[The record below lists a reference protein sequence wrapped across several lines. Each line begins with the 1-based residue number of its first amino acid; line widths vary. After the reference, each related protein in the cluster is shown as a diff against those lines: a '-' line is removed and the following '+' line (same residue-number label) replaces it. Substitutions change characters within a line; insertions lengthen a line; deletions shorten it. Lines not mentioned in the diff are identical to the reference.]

1 MTFFFSLYIVADCDH
16 SAAVDAAET
25 RVYSSSVP
33 DGFPRLTSWGGQYI
47 YCQPAFWFIGAL
59 VYLMMPDF
67 LKKKIIISAPA
78 KSLYLCVH
86 SVPL

>member
-67 LKKKIIISAPA
+67 FFLNHNLGSCKIVV
-78 KSLYLCVH
+78 SLCT
-86 SVPL
+86 

>member
-33 DGFPRLTSWGGQYI
+33 DGFPRLTSWVDNIFTVNLHSGLLER
-47 YCQPAFWFIGAL
+47 WFI
-59 VYLMMPDF
+59 
-67 LKKKIIISAPA
+67 
-78 KSLYLCVH
+78 
-86 SVPL
+86 